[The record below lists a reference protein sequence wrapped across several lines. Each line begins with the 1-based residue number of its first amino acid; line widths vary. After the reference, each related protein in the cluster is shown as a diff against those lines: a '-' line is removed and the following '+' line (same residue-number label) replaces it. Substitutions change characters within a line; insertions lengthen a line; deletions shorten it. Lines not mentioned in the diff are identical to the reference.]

1 MRLPVSTVLLLLVG
15 GAAYGQGTAT
25 SRGAAS
31 PPTEAVATA
40 EQEVPQQN
48 AEDPEWRWRFLSV
61 GADVGVTSAYVWRGF
76 VLHDSACLQPDLWVK
91 LADLTVTSW
100 VNVRSGVAADNHV
113 NEHDLTVDYSRD
125 VRRLT
130 LSAGWMN
137 YRFFGNESG
146 QSNEFYAGVRAD
158 VFLQPG
164 VQVYRDVGQ
173 GDGTYVSL
181 SATEEWPIGTRATGA
196 AQVAV
201 GYNNHQYIDVSGFS
215 DIGMTLKLTL
225 PIPSTRMALQPA
237 VTYSRSL
244 MPELFPS
251 RLFGAL
257 SVAFK

>member
-1 MRLPVSTVLLLLVG
+1 MRLPLSTALLLLVG
-15 GAAYGQGTAT
+15 GAAYGQGIAT

-31 PPTEAVATA
+31 PPTEAPATA
-40 EQEVPQQN
+40 AQDVPQQN
-48 AEDPEWRWRFLSV
+48 TDPEWRWRFLSV
-61 GADVGVTSAYVWRGF
+61 GADVTVTSAFVWRGF
-76 VLHDSACLQPDLWVK
+76 VLHDNACLQPDLWVTVG
-91 LADLTVTSW
+91 DLTVTSW
-100 VNVRSGVAADNHV
+100 LNVRSGVAADNHV

-130 LSAGWMN
+130 LSAGWTD

-146 QSNEFYAGVRAD
+146 HSDEFYLGVRAD

-181 SATEEWPIGTRATGA
+181 SASQDWPIGRHTTGT

-201 GYNNHQYIDVSGFS
+201 GYNNHLYIDVSGFS
-215 DIGMTLKLTL
+215 DIGITLRLTL
-225 PIPSTRMALQPA
+225 PIPSARMALQPTL
-237 VTYSRSL
+237 TYSRSL

-251 RLFGAL
+251 RLFGGL